1 VKEFSSGKPAG
12 APARAVMA
20 VPGLRDQVLEKRTK
34 IRGNR
39 ALGFR
44 LSAFGSRCAK
54 AESQV
59 LNGFRG
65 RNPIPKEAHMY
76 TGTLIAD
83 LMKTVEQVTSSS
95 EQQMKEELH
104 EIFTM
109 QIPVGDGDQVYQ
121 GAA

>member
-1 VKEFSSGKPAG
+1 
-12 APARAVMA
+12 
-20 VPGLRDQVLEKRTK
+20 
-34 IRGNR
+34 
-39 ALGFR
+39 
-44 LSAFGSRCAK
+44 
-54 AESQV
+54 
-59 LNGFRG
+59 
-65 RNPIPKEAHMY
+65 MY

-95 EQQMKEELH
+95 EQQMKVELH